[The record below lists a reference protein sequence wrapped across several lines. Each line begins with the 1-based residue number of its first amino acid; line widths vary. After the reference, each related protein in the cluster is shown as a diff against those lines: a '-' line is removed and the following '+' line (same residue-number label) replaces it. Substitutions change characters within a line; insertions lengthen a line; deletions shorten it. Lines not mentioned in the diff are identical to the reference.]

1 MDSIVF
7 KQQIYCSLLQMGGV
21 REGGGVKKSLIFCGC
36 RNCII
41 ANVKKVMVLV
51 ISLVPLL
58 K

>member
-21 REGGGVKKSLIFCGC
+21 REGGVKKSLIFCGC